1 MAGATQVTG
10 YWNEFTVRLTGE
22 TRQIP
27 ADIEE
32 WLGRLMLLYGVPFH
46 YLVPEE
52 DMLPPE
58 SIRFFYLDPG
68 WLKCLLEGA
77 CSVGRSNR
85 ADDLVDQHLRNH
97 FLDLA
102 AKKAKKLRA
111 DKEGT
116 LNWPLTGFLLRSRVV
131 EGWQGLEMNG
141 VGVDAQ
147 GNRLVL
153 EPLRIDR
160 LNPEIMLC
168 IFNGKVIDIE
178 FTQPPEDM
186 HFGAA
191 AKDETYQ
198 KKQLRKLPSGDSF
211 GPTKAISVPIR
222 HHHNS
227 QREHNRVVN
236 VHKLATEMKDAL
248 TQANALDATTPALFT
263 SAEFGVQMVE
273 SPGKASF
280 RVG

>member
-1 MAGATQVTG
+1 MAAATEVTG
-10 YWNEFTVRLTGE
+10 YWKEFTVHLTGE

-32 WLGRLMLLYGVPFH
+32 SLGRLMLLYGVPFH

-77 CSVGRSNR
+77 CSVGRSSR

-116 LNWPLTGFLLRSRVV
+116 LNWRSPDFYC
-131 EGWQGLEMNG
+131 GH
-141 VGVDAQ
+141 
-147 GNRLVL
+147 VL
-153 EPLRIDR
+153 W
-160 LNPEIMLC
+160 
-168 IFNGKVIDIE
+168 
-178 FTQPPEDM
+178 
-186 HFGAA
+186 
-191 AKDETYQ
+191 
-198 KKQLRKLPSGDSF
+198 
-211 GPTKAISVPIR
+211 
-222 HHHNS
+222 
-227 QREHNRVVN
+227 
-236 VHKLATEMKDAL
+236 
-248 TQANALDATTPALFT
+248 
-263 SAEFGVQMVE
+263 
-273 SPGKASF
+273 
-280 RVG
+280 RVGRGWR